1 MCVITRYYLVKVIKD
16 FHNLKKGMSVH
27 ILLDDPNRKKI
38 QTKWFFRLDF

>member
-27 ILLDDPNRKKI
+27 ILYNRQNQK
-38 QTKWFFRLDF
+38 

>member
-27 ILLDDPNRKKI
+27 ILLDDPN
-38 QTKWFFRLDF
+38 